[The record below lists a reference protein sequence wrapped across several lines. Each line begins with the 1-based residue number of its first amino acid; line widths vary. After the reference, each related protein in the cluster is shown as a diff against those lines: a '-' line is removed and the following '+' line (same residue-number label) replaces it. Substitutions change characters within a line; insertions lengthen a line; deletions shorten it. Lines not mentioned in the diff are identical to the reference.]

1 MHCGFGYNVGVEAV
15 AEVDRIN
22 VVTKETV
29 QSVYCSLKQPNRSVP
44 KVG

>member
-1 MHCGFGYNVGVEAV
+1 MYCRFGHNVGVKAV

-29 QSVYCSLKQPNRSVP
+29 QSVYDSLKCKAQHA
-44 KVG
+44 